1 MNLVAAKEPV
11 DDLERTQLLL
21 AILLRVFK
29 HLQKLVS
36 GHFEFIHYITHE
48 TWTAGANRMVTALP
62 SGCFMK
68 T

>member
-21 AILLRVFK
+21 AILFRVLK

-36 GHFEFIHYITHE
+36 GHFEFIHYVTHE
-48 TWTAGANRMVTALP
+48 TWTDFW
-62 SGCFMK
+62 S
-68 T
+68 